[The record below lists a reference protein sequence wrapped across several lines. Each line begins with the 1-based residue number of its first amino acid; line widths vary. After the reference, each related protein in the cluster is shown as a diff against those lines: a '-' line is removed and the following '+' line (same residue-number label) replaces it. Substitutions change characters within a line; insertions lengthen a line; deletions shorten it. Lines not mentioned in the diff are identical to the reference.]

1 LRTVEV
7 AGGGDLL
14 LKRRASVAS
23 EPTLVVSLA
32 RSGESPESAAVVE
45 MLLNEMSLS
54 ASVLPDSRSR

>member
-1 LRTVEV
+1 
-7 AGGGDLL
+7 
-14 LKRRASVAS
+14 VAS
-23 EPTLVVSLA
+23 EPTVVVSLA